1 MLKFGA
7 STYELC
13 YLVAKSCLTLCDH
26 LDCITPGFPVLYHLP
41 EFAQTHV
48 HWVSDAISSSFTHF
62 SSYPQSLPASGSF
75 PVSQLFPSGGQRI
88 GASVLASVFP
98 MNIQSWFPLGWTG
111 WISLMPKDSQEP
123 SPAPQFKNI
132 NSSVLSLLYGPTLTS
147 THDYWK
153 KTRLWLH
160 GPLSTKVIW
169 ILGEHNSVH
178 SKEENKNITW
188 VHLGMY
194 RQAGCL
200 PFWHSSFRSTTR

>member
-111 WISLMPKDSQEP
+111 WISLMPKGLSRAFSSTTIQRHQFFGTQP
-123 SPAPQFKNI
+123 SLRPNSHIHTWLLEKNTA
-132 NSSVLSLLYGPTLTS
+132 L
-147 THDYWK
+147 
-153 KTRLWLH
+153 
-160 GPLSTKVIW
+160 
-169 ILGEHNSVH
+169 
-178 SKEENKNITW
+178 ITW
-188 VHLGMY
+188 TFVDKSDMN
-194 RQAGCL
+194 
-200 PFWHSSFRSTTR
+200 FRRTQFSPQQGG